1 MLARRLMMA
10 GNLKSFA
17 YIGTVN
23 DATSL
28 TTYTFSAVDIGPAH
42 PNRIIVVACLA
53 TGGSIRT
60 MSSLTIGGNAMTGVV
75 TDQST
80 VRFGTIRKLAYP
92 TGTTANIV
100 ATFSGAQA
108 WCKIAVYSLIGNWI
122 DLDIAVDTTHS
133 SGTFSVANDTAAGGA
148 SIVGAV
154 AADIAAPSLNSQA
167 GFTPNTNDVV
177 GAISRAVIGSNY
189 PDVAASGA
197 TQSATFSNS
206 GALGGVLVAA
216 TFQ

>member
-23 DATSL
+23 DATSR

-42 PNRIIVVACLA
+42 PNRIIVVVCLA

-80 VRFGTIRKLAYP
+80 LRFGTIRKLAYP
-92 TGTTANIV
+92 TGTTANIE
-100 ATFSGAQA
+100 ATFSGAQNV
-108 WCKIAVYSLIGNWI
+108 CKIAVYSLIGNWT
-122 DLDIAVDTTHS
+122 DLDNAVDVTHS
-133 SGTFSVANDTAAGGA
+133 SGTFAVANDTAAGGA

-154 AADIAAPSLNSQA
+154 VADIATPSLNSQA

-177 GAISRAVIGSNY
+177 GLSRAVIGGNY

-206 GALGGVLVAA
+206 GALSGVLVAA